1 MKSSRIIPSGY
12 VFLCV
17 AGFVFYLLTF
27 NAFAADGSNAWRPT
41 YDLIMRWV
49 NRPTYDLIMRW
60 VNFVILAF
68 ILVKFGKGP
77 LLNMLGQ
84 QKKDLQKE
92 ISLAEKQ
99 KNKAEGKVQEIR
111 EQFDASSERFEEIKK
126 RIIQQGEN
134 KKKEMIENA
143 QKESRILI
151 QEAKR
156 RMDTQ
161 ILSGQKAFQAEMV
174 EEAMKIVFQKLP
186 QYFTE
191 KDNQKLIERYLT
203 QVSSE

>member
-1 MKSSRIIPSGY
+1 MKLSRIIPSGP
-12 VFLCV
+12 VFLY
-17 AGFVFYLLTF
+17 FFSLFSILLTF
-27 NAFAADGSNAWRPT
+27 NAYAADGSNAW
-41 YDLIMRWV
+41 
-49 NRPTYDLIMRW
+49 RPTYDLIMRW

-92 ISLAEKQ
+92 INLAEKH
-99 KNKAEGKVQEIR
+99 KNEAEGKVQEIR
-111 EQFDASSERFEEIKK
+111 QQLDESSERFEEIKK

-143 QKESRILI
+143 KKEGSILI

-161 ILSGQKAFQAEMV
+161 ILSVHKAFQAEMV
-174 EEAMKIVFQKLP
+174 EKTITIVFQKLP
-186 QYFTE
+186 QHVTE
-191 KDNQKLIERYLT
+191 KDNQKRFENYLT
-203 QVSSE
+203 QISAKSK

>member
-1 MKSSRIIPSGY
+1 LGY

-49 NRPTYDLIMRW
+49 N
-60 VNFVILAF
+60 FVILAF

-84 QKKDLQKE
+84 RKKDLQKE

-99 KNKAEGKVQEIR
+99 KNGAKDKLQKIR
-111 EQFDASSERFEEIKK
+111 EQLDASSERFEEIKK

-161 ILSGQKAFQAEMV
+161 ILSVQKAFQAEMV
-174 EEAMKIVFQKLP
+174 DEAMKIVFQKLP
-186 QYFTE
+186 RYFSE
-191 KDNQKLIERYLT
+191 KDNQKLIELYLT
-203 QVSSE
+203 QVSPE